1 MNLTSLITLPARLGY
16 EATRRTLDLA
26 AGAGRR
32 LGLFGDDAE
41 PAVQPESAAR
51 RPTRPKPGM
60 DDATL
65 ARKVES
71 EIFRVRGVAKG
82 KIDVNAADGVV
93 WLRGEAKTP
102 DLIKRVEERAKAVPE
117 VKGVENLL
125 HLPKTPAPSRT
136 DTPPSQRRTRS
147 ASDRTAAKATK
158 AKAARSTAARRAG
171 GAPKRTT
178 EEKPVAPAEPAPARL
193 AARDEGRQPAPLGS
207 NPDVIEKQVP
217 DDATLARMVESELF
231 RDDAVAKGSI
241 NVNSAGGRVWLRGVA
256 RDPDQIGELERR
268 ALAVPGVEKVEN
280 LLHVPGTPAQA
291 AERPSTPPEERAV
304 TRRFTTAEE
313 PGPGEPLPSE
323 LAERGEGRQPAPLGA
338 GDDVPGDGQA

>member
-16 EATRRTLDLA
+16 EATRRTLDVA

-32 LGLFGDDAE
+32 LGLFGDGAE
-41 PAVQPESAAR
+41 PATQPESTAAR
-51 RPTRPKPGM
+51 RPTRPKPDM

-82 KIDVNAADGVV
+82 KIDVNAAGGVV

-102 DLIKRVEERAKAVPE
+102 ELIKRIEARAKAVPE
-117 VKGVENLL
+117 VKEVENLL

-147 ASDRTAAKATK
+147 GSDRTAAKATK

-207 NPDVIEKQVP
+207 NPDVIEEQVP
-217 DDATLARMVESELF
+217 DDVTLARMVESEIF
-231 RDDAVAKGSI
+231 TGDAVEKGSI
-241 NVNSAGGRVWLRGVA
+241 NVNAADGRVWLRGVA
-256 RDPDQIGELERR
+256 RDPDQIRELERR
-268 ALAVPGVEKVEN
+268 ALAVPGVKKVEN
-280 LLHVPGTPAQA
+280 LLHMPGTPAQT
-291 AERPSTPPEERAV
+291 AERAPTPPEEREV

-313 PGPGEPLPSE
+313 PGAGEPLPSE
-323 LAERGEGRQPAPLGA
+323 LAERGEGRQPAPLGSR
-338 GDDVPGDGQA
+338 DDSDG